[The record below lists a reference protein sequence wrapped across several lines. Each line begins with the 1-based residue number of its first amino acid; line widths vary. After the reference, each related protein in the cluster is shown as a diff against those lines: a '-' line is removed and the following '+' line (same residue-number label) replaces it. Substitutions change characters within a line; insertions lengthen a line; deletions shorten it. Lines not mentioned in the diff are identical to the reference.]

1 MQKMRHAPGGTFVAG
16 YCRNAKL
23 LQLISSKCNNTM
35 RSLPFAF
42 TVLLL
47 AGLTPGGAE
56 VGAIL
61 RKVEMRASAVAS
73 FSKRLSVSMDK
84 ALVPPDPM

>member
-1 MQKMRHAPGGTFVAG
+1 MQKMRHAPGGTFAQDIAVMLT
-16 YCRNAKL
+16 YKL
-23 LQLISSKCNNTM
+23 QQHTM
-35 RSLPFAF
+35 RPLPFAF
-42 TVLLL
+42 TVLML

-84 ALVPPDPM
+84 ALVPPAPM